1 MGHLGEQRR
10 VDAETFLLY
19 TLTSI
24 QDVQDVQD
32 AQPARSRAQTGDWP
46 ASSAS
51 PRLVRTAPQ
60 LFKLAPGRGLK
71 DCLKR
76 LDERFSSSLGLGPR
90 LPQEN
95 LLRHLV
101 DGLFCSH
108 EISSPSASLL
118 VGGRRN
124 IVVTP
129 GRAFKISSL
138 IMLVLFCPLSGII
151 EPRVGELVRQ
161 TAFALS
167 DLVDEGAEVGA
178 APTTGGRAAAG
189 SAKGH
194 LLAALALEGDCGRM
208 PLVDLAKGHFAAL
221 VVCLDALE
229 DLHHGLLPL
238 PPAVVRQGVPTRRH
252 S

>member
-1 MGHLGEQRR
+1 MYRMPR
-10 VDAETFLLY
+10 MPSLLAHA
-19 TLTSI
+19 LKQEI
-24 QDVQDVQD
+24 GLPV
-32 AQPARSRAQTGDWP
+32 ARLLVLVHT
-46 ASSAS
+46 AS
-51 PRLVRTAPQ
+51 Q

-71 DCLKR
+71 DGLKR
-76 LDERFSSSLGLGPR
+76 LDERFSSSLAEGPR
-90 LPQEN
+90 LPREN

-129 GRAFKISSL
+129 ARAFRISSL
-138 IMLVLFCPLSGII
+138 IILVLFCPRSGII

-161 TAFALS
+161 TAFTLS

-178 APTTGGRAAAG
+178 APTTGGRGAAG

-194 LLAALALEGDCGRM
+194 LLAALALEGDCVRM
-208 PLVDLAKGHFAAL
+208 PLVDLAK
-221 VVCLDALE
+221 
-229 DLHHGLLPL
+229 
-238 PPAVVRQGVPTRRH
+238 
-252 S
+252 